1 MSNFIIVK
9 KINEKKF
16 INKFVFHLRKI
27 NFIEKKLSNIIKIFK
42 YLLLK

>member
-1 MSNFIIVK
+1 
-9 KINEKKF
+9 
-16 INKFVFHLRKI
+16 LRKI